1 MCLPVPYLGPIMSD
15 LSARFSAAIDS
26 GETLVAAPVADDPL
40 LEFARS
46 VAAGLSDEPKWL
58 HCRFLYDAEGSR
70 LFEKI
75 TEQPEYYLTGTEAG
89 ILAERS
95 AEIREITGPVTL
107 VELGSGY
114 SVKTEHL
121 LSAYLENG
129 DSVRYVPVD
138 VSDTALREANSSI
151 SENFSDVQF
160 TGIKGTYRSAF
171 PILRQLSPQMV
182 VFLGS
187 SIGNFNPAETTAFWR
202 RIASHLP
209 AGDFFLLGADLE
221 KDVAILEAAYNDAA
235 GCTPA
240 FSKNLFARIN
250 RELGADIDLAEIE
263 HVARYN
269 RDWRRIEI
277 YARFHTAQQ
286 IYVGPLDLTFEI
298 SGGEQILIEISRKYC
313 LPELTSEL
321 VSFGFDV
328 KRTFTD
334 EKKWFALLLLQRT
347 AAAVVQRSH
356 HRIADHD

>member
-58 HCRFLYDAEGSR
+58 HCRFLYNAEGSR

-75 TEQPEYYLTGTEAG
+75 TEQPEYYLTRTEEG

-95 AEIREITGPVTL
+95 AEIREITGPVSL

-129 DSVRYVPVD
+129 DPVRYVPVD
-138 VSDTALREANSSI
+138 VSDTALREANRSI

-160 TGIKGTYRSAF
+160 TGINGTYRSAF
-171 PILRQLSPQMV
+171 PILKQLSPQMV
-182 VFLGS
+182 IFLGS

-202 RIASHLP
+202 RIASAIFP
-209 AGDFFLLGADLE
+209 LE
-221 KDVAILEAAYNDAA
+221 
-235 GCTPA
+235 T
-240 FSKNLFARIN
+240 FSFWAPI
-250 RELGADIDLAEIE
+250 
-263 HVARYN
+263 
-269 RDWRRIEI
+269 WRRMSPSWRRPTTTRPAAPRRL
-277 YARFHTAQQ
+277 ARTCSRVSIASSE
-286 IYVGPLDLTFEI
+286 PI
-298 SGGEQILIEISRKYC
+298 STSR
-313 LPELTSEL
+313 
-321 VSFGFDV
+321 
-328 KRTFTD
+328 
-334 EKKWFALLLLQRT
+334 
-347 AAAVVQRSH
+347 RSST
-356 HRIADHD
+356 